1 MKPALIRNG
10 KRAHVK
16 EFRSIC
22 EEMLGDAVN
31 VIALNNNHM
40 SFVADSQRFR
50 FCIWSDLK
58 PSGPIS
64 SHLEPFAA
72 IRSHLEPFWS
82 CLGLSGTTWAW
93 LEPS

>member
-1 MKPALIRNG
+1 MIRNG
-10 KRAHVK
+10 KRAHEK

-50 FCIWSDLK
+50 FCIWSDLNHL
-58 PSGPIS
+58 GLAGATLN
-64 SHLEPFAA
+64 HLEPSAA
-72 IRSHLEPFWS
+72 I
-82 CLGLSGTTWAW
+82 
-93 LEPS
+93 